1 MTKGTPT
8 PWPYT
13 LIRLLFQFTLKVF
26 YGTIVVSNAHFIPE
40 TGKPCIVCANHSN
53 SLTDALLLVT
63 SVPSNRRNMLRLTA
77 KSTQFGKKTFT
88 SWLIE
93 SAGTVPIHRRKDF
106 DGPVDN
112 SQAMTSLIKALE
124 DGDAVMM
131 FPEGMS
137 RFHPTIAP
145 LKTGVARLASDVLSR
160 HRDDPD
166 FEINILNCSITYM
179 HRQHWRSDV
188 LVTWHPPII
197 LRPKDNPELLEPA
210 EPETIRAVTK
220 QIYTQI
226 SSGTFDSPSWHL
238 VQSSKLAAR
247 MYAPL
252 GTRMSLGDHVRIT
265 RTFLEAFK
273 DAHEDSSEDNQPIHP
288 DIVKVA
294 QLQEDLKAYQHRL
307 ISYGI
312 KDDRVRRPLS
322 RREILRRMA
331 IRLFWSCFLFSISIP
346 GLLLWFP
353 VILTTFYAVHE
364 FKKSGPVFDTFDEIA
379 QYKLVY
385 GLVSGICVW
394 LGGVILTLPSAMI
407 TVFLI
412 PALMWM
418 TLRWMEDCV
427 ASTRAFFTLF
437 RLLRVGKQTLNE
449 MRSLHDV
456 LHRQIM
462 DLAIALGL
470 PSDPEEFFPQAGGK
484 EKGRVMG
491 SWQSKAGYFSIRRR
505 RKRDWNETLRLYDKV
520 DYPDEDS

>member
-1 MTKGTPT
+1 MAKGTPT

-112 SQAMTSLIKALE
+112 SQAMADLMKALE
-124 DGDAVMM
+124 AGDAVMM

-145 LKTGVARLASDVLSR
+145 LKTGVARLASDVLSLHR
-160 HRDDPD
+160 HDPE
-166 FEINILNCSITYM
+166 FEIYILNCSVTYM

-188 LVTWHPPII
+188 LVTWHAPMI
-197 LRPKDNPELLEPA
+197 LRPKDNPELLKPA
-210 EPETIRAVTK
+210 EPESIRAVTR
-220 QIYTQI
+220 QIYEQI
-226 SSGTFDSPSWHL
+226 SSGTYDSPSWHL
-238 VQSSKLAAR
+238 VQLSKLAAR

-252 GTRMSLGDHVRIT
+252 GTKMSLGDHVRIT

-273 DAHEDSSEDNQPIHP
+273 DAHEDNSEENQQVHS
-288 DIVKVA
+288 DVVKMA
-294 QLQEDLKAYQHRL
+294 QLQSDLKVYQNRL
-307 ISYGI
+307 MSYGI

-322 RREILRRMA
+322 RHEILRRMA
-331 IRLFWSCFLFSISIP
+331 IRLFWSSFLFSISIP
-346 GLLLWFP
+346 GLFLWLP
-353 VILTTFYAVHE
+353 VILVTVYAVHE
-364 FKKSGPVFDTFDEIA
+364 FKKSGPIFDTFDEIA

-385 GLVSGICVW
+385 GLISGICVW
-394 LGGVILTLPSAMI
+394 LGGVILTLPFALI

-412 PALMWM
+412 PATMWM

-437 RLLRVGKQTLNE
+437 RLLRVGKSTLNE
-449 MRSLHDV
+449 MRSLRDV
-456 LHRQIM
+456 LHRKIM
-462 DLAIALGL
+462 ELAISLEL
-470 PSDPEEFFPQAGGK
+470 PPDPEEFFLQAGSQ

-491 SWQSKAGYFSIRRR
+491 AWQSKAGYFSLRRR

-520 DYPDEDS
+520 DFPDDDS

>member
-1 MTKGTPT
+1 MAKGTST

-13 LIRLLFQFTLKVF
+13 LIRLLFRFTLKVF
-26 YGTIVVSNAHFIPE
+26 YGTIVVSNTHHIPE

-93 SAGTVPIHRRKDF
+93 RAGTVPIHRRKDF

-112 SQAMTSLIKALE
+112 TQAMTELMKALE
-124 DGDAVMM
+124 AGDAVMM

-145 LKTGVARLASDVLSR
+145 LKTGVARLASDVLSQ

-166 FEINILNCSITYM
+166 FELYILNCSITYM

-188 LVTWHPPII
+188 LVTWHPPMV
-197 LRPKDNPELLEPA
+197 LRPKDNPELLKPA
-210 EPETIRAVTK
+210 EPETIRAVTR
-220 QIYTQI
+220 QIYEQI

-238 VQSSKLAAR
+238 VQLAKLAAR

-252 GTRMSLGDHVRIT
+252 GTTMSLGDHVKIT

-273 DAHEDSSEDNQPIHP
+273 DAHEDSSDDNQPVHP
-288 DIVKVA
+288 DVVKLTR
-294 QLQEDLKAYQHRL
+294 LQSDLKVYQDRL
-307 ISYGI
+307 INYGI
-312 KDDRVRRPLS
+312 KDDRVRHPLS
-322 RREILRRMA
+322 RHDILRRMM
-331 IRLFWSCFLFSISIP
+331 IRLFWSSLLLSISVP
-346 GLLLWFP
+346 GLFFWLP
-353 VILTTFYAVHE
+353 VMLVTFYAVHE
-364 FKKSGPVFDTFDEIA
+364 FKKSGPIFDTFDEIA

-385 GLVSGICVW
+385 GLISGICVW
-394 LGGVILTLPSAMI
+394 IGGVILTLPVAFF
-407 TVFLI
+407 TFFLI
-412 PALMWM
+412 PAMMWM

-427 ASTRAFFTLF
+427 ASTRAFLSLF
-437 RLLRVGKQTLNE
+437 RLLRVGKRTLNE
-449 MRSLHDV
+449 MRSLREGI
-456 LHRQIM
+456 HRQIM
-462 DLAIALGL
+462 ELAISLGL
-470 PSDPEEFFPQAGGK
+470 PSDPEEFFSQAGSQ

-491 SWQSKAGYFSIRRR
+491 VWQSKAGYFSIRRR

-520 DYPDEDS
+520 DYPDDDS